1 MTAPASLSGRPAAH
15 KESPA
20 SPWVARFAPLAPAGE
35 ALDLACGNGRH
46 ARLLAAR
53 GLHVLALDVK
63 PEALAASAGANI
75 TTIEY
80 DLEADGAPWPFEA
93 GRFAA
98 IVVTN
103 YLHRPLFAQL
113 AASLRP
119 DGILIYETFAQ
130 GNEIYGKPSNPA
142 FLLAPGELLGLAS
155 DGGLQV
161 LAYEDGHV
169 ERPHPAQVQRLCA
182 AGPAFAKTGA
192 RLDHIVVRNEP

>member
-1 MTAPASLSGRPAAH
+1 MTTGTHMAAL
-15 KESPA
+15 PA
-20 SPWVARFAPLAPAGE
+20 SPWVARFAPLAKPGE

-46 ARLLAAR
+46 TRLLAAQ
-53 GLHVLALDVK
+53 GLQVLAVDRN
-63 PEALAASAGANI
+63 PAALAASAGEGV
-75 TTIEY
+75 TTLAC
-80 DLEADGAPWPFEA
+80 DLEADGASWPFEA
-93 GRFAA
+93 GRFAV

-103 YLHRPLFAQL
+103 YLHRPLFAQI

-130 GNEIYGKPSNPA
+130 GNEVYGKPSNPA
-142 FLLAPGELLGLAS
+142 FLLAPGELLALAH

-182 AGPAFAKTGA
+182 AGHAYRKTEA
-192 RLDHIVVRNEP
+192 SLDHIVVRNEP

>member
-1 MTAPASLSGRPAAH
+1 MSIETRHVNMMNLPP
-15 KESPA
+15 
-20 SPWVARFAPLAPAGE
+20 SPWVERFVSLARPGE
-35 ALDLACGNGRH
+35 ALDLACGSGRH
-46 ARLLAAR
+46 TRLLAAH
-53 GLHVLALDVK
+53 GHAVLAVDRK
-63 PEALAASAGANI
+63 SDALASAAGAGV
-75 TTIEY
+75 TTMEY
-80 DLEADGAPWPFEA
+80 DLEAEGAPWPFEA
-93 GRFAA
+93 GRFAVV
-98 IVVTN
+98 VVTN

-130 GNEIYGKPSNPA
+130 GNQIYGKPSNPD
-142 FLLAPGELLGLAS
+142 FLLAPAELLELAQ

-182 AGPAFAKTGA
+182 AGSGFAKTEA

>member
-1 MTAPASLSGRPAAH
+1 MMYDRPPVDLQH
-15 KESPA
+15 LPP
-20 SPWVARFAPLAPAGE
+20 SPWVARFAPLAPGGE

-46 ARLLAAR
+46 THLLAAR
-53 GLHVLALDVK
+53 GLHVLALDRK
-63 PEALAASAGANI
+63 PEALAASAGENV
-75 TTIEY
+75 TTMEY
-80 DLEADGAPWPFEA
+80 DLEAEGAPWPFAA

-103 YLHRPLFAQL
+103 YLHRPLFAAL

-130 GNEIYGKPSNPA
+130 GNQVYGKPSNPA
-142 FLLAPGELLGLAS
+142 FLLAPGELLGLAR

-182 AGPAFAKTGA
+182 AGPAFVKTEA
-192 RLDHIVVRNEP
+192 QLDHIVVRNEP